1 MKLMLK
7 LWQKATFIF
16 GGYFRAPPIF
26 NLNVFKN
33 TNMVACQ
40 PEIASKNAS
49 TATVHTSVW
58 WLQHGGGAVAT
69 AAATDVA
76 WAIATHSG
84 GDDKSG
90 GGRVVVKAMVAA
102 EGGISKRS

>member
-1 MKLMLK
+1 M
-7 LWQKATFIF
+7 
-16 GGYFRAPPIF
+16 
-26 NLNVFKN
+26 
-33 TNMVACQ
+33 
-40 PEIASKNAS
+40 
-49 TATVHTSVW
+49 
-58 WLQHGGGAVAT
+58 QHGGGAVAT

-102 EGGISKRS
+102 EGGISKRRAVGICSGCGGLAARLARAGGLDTPD